1 MLRFSLS
8 RNKRNTSKKNEHRPR
23 KRQPEASR
31 ILGHTSGDKPNTS
44 RSAAKKSFWANMD
57 WSRARINVVVIG
69 FCLIWGGLWCRAW
82 YLQMIMGPRLADRAN
97 RQHTATELVT
107 GRRGMIFD
115 RNGQVLARSV
125 EARSV
130 YAKPREIQDFL
141 SMANTLGPILGLEPQ
156 KLYDELSKTSRRFVW
171 LRRKVD
177 DYTAEAVRRA
187 NIPGIGLTKEYDR
200 VYPFKHLAGQLLGF
214 VGLDDKGLEGIER
227 SLDSR
232 LGSLPTRQVVQR
244 DATGRRFYLHEEG
257 RSEPRGEDITL
268 TIDVQM
274 QFIAEEAVA
283 RAARDFDAKWSGAL
297 VVDVPSGDI
306 LAWAQYPFFNPNNY
320 RESSPVVYRN
330 RLAADALEPGS
341 TFKPFIMAAAL
352 EEKKIATTTPIDC
365 ENGRWETK
373 KFTIRDTSRQG
384 VLPAHKVLR
393 YSSNIGMAKIGLELG
408 AATTYR
414 YLRALGFGEH
424 AVVPVADSRGILRI
438 PRDWSDVD
446 IMSAAFGQSVSVTG
460 LQMAQAYLTLLNDGV
475 YKPLRLLREDGNVEE
490 RHPRIFR
497 AAVVEQVC
505 KMMRD
510 VVEEKDGTG
519 KRARIEGVEVAGK
532 TGTAQKADRRAGS
545 YGNKRLASFVG
556 FLPADD
562 PRYLIV
568 VLVDEPTK
576 NQYGGVVAAP
586 VFREI
591 AARSITYSGAIVPT
605 AEAEEKEEKKKTNRQ
620 RGLKL
625 ALPEA
630 PYLAEAV
637 VTPARHVTD
646 GMQLPGHRSRA
657 STKVPDVRG
666 KSLRNAV
673 ELFARA
679 GVVPELKGN
688 GTKVVKQSPPAGS
701 DWAEEGKNVRYILW
715 LSEK

>member
-1 MLRFSLS
+1 MLKFSLS
-8 RNKRNTSKKNEHRPR
+8 RGKRNTSKKNESRPR
-23 KRQPEASR
+23 KRQPAVSR
-31 ILGHTSGDKPNTS
+31 ILGESSGKKANIS
-44 RSAAKKSFWANMD
+44 RRAAGKSFWADVD
-57 WSRARINVVVIG
+57 WSRARINVVVVC

-82 YLQMIMGPRLADRAN
+82 YLQMIEGPRLADRAN

-141 SMANTLGPILGLEPQ
+141 SMANTLGPLLGMEPQ
-156 KLYDELSKTSRRFVW
+156 KLYDDLSKTSRRFVW

-227 SLDSR
+227 SLDGR

-283 RAARDFDAKWSGAL
+283 RAARDYDARWSGAL

-341 TFKPFIMAAAL
+341 TFKPLIMAAAL
-352 EEKKIATTTPIDC
+352 QERKISPTTPIDC

-373 KFTIRDTSRQG
+373 KVTLRDTSRQG

-408 AATTYR
+408 APTTYR

-424 AVVPVADSRGILRI
+424 SAVPVSDSRGILRI

-446 IMSAAFGQSVSVTG
+446 IMSAAFGQSVSVTA
-460 LQMAQAYLTLLNDGV
+460 LQMAQAYLTLLNGGV
-475 YKPLRLLREDGNVEE
+475 NKPLRLLLENTHVEE
-490 RHPRIFR
+490 RQPRIFR
-497 AAVVEQVC
+497 EEVTDQVR

-532 TGTAQKADRRAGS
+532 TGTAQKADRRAGA

-556 FLPADD
+556 FLPADE
-562 PRYLIV
+562 PRYLIL

-591 AARSITYSGAIVPT
+591 AARSITYSGAIVPAT
-605 AEAEEKEEKKKTNRQ
+605 VAEEKEEKREGRQ
-620 RGLKL
+620 RSLKL
-625 ALPEA
+625 SPPEA
-630 PYLAEAV
+630 PYLAEAA
-637 VTPARHVTD
+637 VTPARHATD

-657 STKVPDVRG
+657 GARVPDVRG

-679 GVVPELKGN
+679 GIVPELKGR
-688 GTKVVKQSPPAGS
+688 GSKVIKQSPPAGS
-701 DWAEEGKNVRYILW
+701 EWAEEGKNVKYILW

>member
-1 MLRFSLS
+1 MLHFSLS
-8 RNKRNTSKKNEHRPR
+8 RSKRNTSKKNENRERRTPRRRPG
-23 KRQPEASR
+23 ASR
-31 ILGHTSGDKPNTS
+31 ILADAAGKVQKPQRFANVD
-44 RSAAKKSFWANMD
+44 WA
-57 WSRARINVVVIG
+57 RVRIQFIVVC
-69 FCLIWGGLWCRAW
+69 FCLVWAGLWCRAW
-82 YLQMIMGPRLADRAN
+82 YLQMIVGPRLADRAQ
-97 RQHTATELVT
+97 RQHMATELVT

-130 YAKPREIQDFL
+130 YAKPQEIHDFL
-141 SMANTLGPILGLEPQ
+141 VMANTLGPILGMEPQ
-156 KLYDELSKTSRRFVW
+156 KLYDRLSKTSRRFVW

-177 DYTAEAVRRA
+177 DYTAEAVRKA
-187 NIPGIGLTKEYDR
+187 DIPGIGLTKEFDR

-227 SLDSR
+227 SLESR
-232 LGSLPTRQVVQR
+232 LGCIPTRQVVQR

-257 RSEPRGEDITL
+257 RSEPRGADIHL

-283 RAARDFDAKWSGAL
+283 RAARDYDARWSGAL
-297 VVDVPSGDI
+297 VVDAQSGDI

-320 RESSPVVYRN
+320 REASPIIYRN

-352 EEKKIATTTPIDC
+352 QERKIGYNTAIDC
-365 ENGRWETK
+365 EEGRWETK
-373 KFTIRDTSRQG
+373 TFTIRDTSRQG

-393 YSSNIGMAKIGLELG
+393 YSSNIGMAKIGMEMG

-414 YLRALGFGEH
+414 YLHALGFGEH
-424 AVVPVADSRGILRI
+424 TSVPVADSRGILRA
-438 PRDWSDVD
+438 PRSWSDVD
-446 IMSAAFGQSVSVTG
+446 VMSASFGQSISVTA
-460 LQMAQAYLTLLNDGV
+460 LQMAQAYLTLLNNGV
-475 YKPLRLLREDGNVEE
+475 YKPLRLVMDDGNVQE
-490 RHPRIFR
+490 RYQRIFSDSVAR
-497 AAVVEQVC
+497 QVR

-519 KRARIEGVEVAGK
+519 KRARIDGVEVAGK
-532 TGTAQKADRRAGS
+532 TGTAQKADRRSGAYGS
-545 YGNKRLASFVG
+545 KRLASFVG

-562 PRYLIV
+562 PRYLILV
-568 VLVDEPTK
+568 MVDEPTR

-591 AARSITYSGAIVPT
+591 AARSITYSGDIVPT
-605 AEAEEKEEKKKTNRQ
+605 AVAEARKEEKPVPGTRQ

-625 ALPEA
+625 SRVEA
-630 PYLAEAV
+630 PYLASAAV
-637 VTPARHVTD
+637 PLGQAPD
-646 GMQLPGHRSRA
+646 KGMQLPGHRSRA
-657 STKVPDVRG
+657 STKVPDVQG

-679 GVVPELKGN
+679 GIVPELKGQ
-688 GTKVVKQSPPAGS
+688 GARVVRQSPPPGS
-701 DWAEEGKNVRYILW
+701 DWAEEGKNVKYILW